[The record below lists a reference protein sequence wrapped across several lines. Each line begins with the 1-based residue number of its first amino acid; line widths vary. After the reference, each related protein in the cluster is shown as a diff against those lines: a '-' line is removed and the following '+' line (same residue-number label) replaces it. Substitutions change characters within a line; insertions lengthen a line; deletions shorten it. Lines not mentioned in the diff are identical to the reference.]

1 MFWLMK
7 SLERTNGF
15 EMRIE
20 NNYVNVIEMNIAMDG
35 KRNLQTKL
43 EHPQTWV
50 YNFPILPGNYDVTT
64 MG

>member
-1 MFWLMK
+1 ML
-7 SLERTNGF
+7 
-15 EMRIE
+15 IE

-35 KRNLQTKL
+35 KQNLQTKL
-43 EHPQTWV
+43 EHPQTWG

>member
-1 MFWLMK
+1 
-7 SLERTNGF
+7 
-15 EMRIE
+15 MRIE
-20 NNYVNVIEMNIAMDG
+20 NNHVNVIEMNIAMDG

-43 EHPQTWV
+43 EHPQTWG

>member
-1 MFWLMK
+1 ML
-7 SLERTNGF
+7 
-15 EMRIE
+15 IE

-43 EHPQTWV
+43 EHPHTWE